1 LNNSSAARMIRLR
14 RTFPSLSGSTGKCTM
29 NEPYDNLQY
38 VNAKTALG
46 IRALSPQID
55 GDLAGADSKTIPGE
69 IVAVR
74 DQTRENVR

>member
-1 LNNSSAARMIRLR
+1 
-14 RTFPSLSGSTGKCTM
+14 M
-29 NEPYDNLQY
+29 NEPYDNRQY

-46 IRALSPQID
+46 IRTLSPQID